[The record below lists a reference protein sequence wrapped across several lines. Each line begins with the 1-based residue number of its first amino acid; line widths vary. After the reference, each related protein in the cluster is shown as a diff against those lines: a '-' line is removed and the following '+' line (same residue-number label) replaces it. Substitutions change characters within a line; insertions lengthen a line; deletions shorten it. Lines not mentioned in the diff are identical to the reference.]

1 MLVNT
6 PEKEDEIKWKKN
18 FASNLNDLIFE
29 KKININKL
37 SGIIGIDPKT
47 LRNYCDAKS
56 IPTAINLMKIAEYFN
71 VTTDSLISC
80 KVPDVGYC
88 DRTIIE
94 LGSLIKDFDAYVD
107 MKNCDNESVTIT
119 FNDKIISMIIR
130 ELYLSKKRDD
140 YPEITAKLAKSYGN
154 MKIYKNHLIDFLT
167 FQNIMEHEYI
177 YNGLEEYIHE
187 YILLDTGK
195 PCLGYDGYTAEEIDK
210 RTEEWDNMSSE
221 EREIWWKNYLKEKEN

>member
-56 IPTAINLMKIAEYFN
+56 VPTAINLMKIAEYFN

-80 KVPDVGYC
+80 KVHDRIDLMLFENLLQSRRILNVHIIGPDTLFGDFPYPFRNFLRTVIEVIC
-88 DRTIIE
+88 D
-94 LGSLIKDFDAYVD
+94 DH
-107 MKNCDNESVTIT
+107 
-119 FNDKIISMIIR
+119 IISR
-130 ELYLSKKRDD
+130 
-140 YPEITAKLAKSYGN
+140 
-154 MKIYKNHLIDFLT
+154 
-167 FQNIMEHEYI
+167 
-177 YNGLEEYIHE
+177 
-187 YILLDTGK
+187 
-195 PCLGYDGYTAEEIDK
+195 
-210 RTEEWDNMSSE
+210 
-221 EREIWWKNYLKEKEN
+221 LK